1 MTGGPP
7 EIGVAAFA
15 VVGALLVVLGVAQ
28 WWLRRGVGARPG
40 PIRVVATC
48 GLGGKR
54 SLALVEVEEARFL
67 LGLTDDGIACL
78 GRLGGGGATAD
89 AAGRLRAVAGGGGA

>member
-15 VVGALLVVLGVAQ
+15 AVGVLLVALGVVQ
-28 WWLRRGVGARPG
+28 WWLRRHGGAGPG

-78 GRLGGGGATAD
+78 GRLGD
-89 AAGRLRAVAGGGGA
+89 AAAAAGETHLRAVAGGGPA